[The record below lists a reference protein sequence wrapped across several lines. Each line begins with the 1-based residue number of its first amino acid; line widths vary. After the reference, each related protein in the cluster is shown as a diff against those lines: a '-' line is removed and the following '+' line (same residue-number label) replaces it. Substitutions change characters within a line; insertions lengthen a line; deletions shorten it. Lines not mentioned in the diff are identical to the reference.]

1 MKKMRNQFFDFGIF
15 IFFMEDFFR
24 VFKFEFMFVDF
35 NIVGNFLYICFYG
48 YMYNVLFYY
57 MYIIYR
63 LYFFDVFCVVNLQI

>member
-35 NIVGNFLYICFYG
+35 NIVGNFLNICFYG
-48 YMYNVLFYY
+48 YIVIFKKKRISYKFLF
-57 MYIIYR
+57 
-63 LYFFDVFCVVNLQI
+63 VNR

>member
-35 NIVGNFLYICFYG
+35 NIVGNFLNFCFYG

-57 MYIIYR
+57 MYIIYF